1 MSASQ
6 LSGLSIPTTKYSH
19 SIAQEFPRTSR
30 EYHVESTVSSRL
42 WRDYLPSNTNI
53 NSTAGFNNIDSYF
66 DFNLTGNSNEFFD
79 TNSFALETKIKFLKA
94 DGTNLDD
101 TCNIVAVDGIALR
114 MISRCSVYLNGV
126 QVQSN
131 PFSGITNMIHA
142 YLTMNKD
149 SVASVGRAMLINSV
163 DSIIHDKLTTAKF
176 AQVSNSKKDIAKN
189 VMHLITPLNLDI
201 ASSDFWLLS
210 NVDIRLRLDLAPA
223 SVLINAYDDNDYKYE
238 VQFVRL
244 FCQKIVP
251 HPSALVSLNRS
262 LENNRSV
269 IEYIHSK
276 MVVKS
281 FILQDSQTVLSLD
294 NLFTSVVPIRIHIIF
309 MRQSALNGD
318 FKTNSGYFHN
328 INMKSLRLDVDG
340 NSIANFKTSFPREAT
355 NLFYNTLMNVKD
367 DSNLLTYNSFMT
379 GRTILTFDL
388 QATECHDTLP
398 VEKNGNIRLHIETEA
413 NDENMIC
420 LVFAET
426 SGLIEINSNRQVKTS
441 YLL

>member
-94 DGTNLDD
+94 DGTDLDD
-101 TCNIVAVDGIALR
+101 TCNVATVDGIAIR

-126 QVQSN
+126 QVQAN
-131 PFSGITNMIHA
+131 PFNGITNMIHA